1 MNKNT
6 KQNLSLHAQKSN
18 KEPRKTQNIVLANSK
33 RKKKENKR
41 ERENTH
47 ARPEWSNK
55 TLKPHAA
62 DTKI

>member
-33 RKKKENKR
+33 RKQKKTKEK
-41 ERENTH
+41 EKTH
-47 ARPEWSNK
+47 TQDQNGQ
-55 TLKPHAA
+55 TKP
-62 DTKI
+62 

>member
-1 MNKNT
+1 MRKNQT
-6 KQNLSLHAQKSN
+6 KNQEKHKIQFLQTQK
-18 KEPRKTQNIVLANSK
+18 E
-33 RKKKENKR
+33 KKENKR

>member
-1 MNKNT
+1 LQT
-6 KQNLSLHAQKSN
+6 QK
-18 KEPRKTQNIVLANSK
+18 E
-33 RKKKENKR
+33 KKENKR